1 MSATDSASRLP
12 GLEVFERVESALD
25 PRTLEILERRR
36 RTTIVKRRGWL
47 MRRMLLA
54 SDLAGLAASFVLAEW
69 IYRAV
74 THAGRFDVVGESVFF
89 AVSLPVWVVMAK
101 LYGLY
106 DRDEERTDH
115 STADDVMGVF
125 HLVTVGTWLLFAGA
139 YLTEL
144 AHPQVPKLLTF
155 WALAVVVVPLLRSAA
170 RARCRRSIHY
180 LQNTLIVG
188 AGDVGQAVA
197 RKLLQHP
204 EYGINLVG
212 LVDGQ
217 PKERAD
223 DLGHLAI
230 LGTRRGRADAGAAAR
245 HRAGD
250 RRVLER
256 RTDAPARARSRPERA
271 RRPDRR
277 RSALLRG
284 AELRAST
291 STASRASAAGR
302 SAAAAVAFVG
312 VPQAGDRHRR
322 LGDRARA
329 ALCRCSSLVA
339 VAIKLDSPGP
349 VFFRQVADGCPR
361 PDVPDLEVQD
371 DDRGRRRAEG
381 GGRSSE
387 QACAERRRRRGC
399 SRSTTIRASTRV
411 GRVLRRFSLDE
422 LPQLWNVLR
431 GEMSLVGPRP
441 LILDEHAYV
450 DRLGASAARPQA
462 RDHRALAGARPRRH
476 PLRGDGQARLRLRDE
491 LVARRRPAPACCG
504 RFRPSCRSGARTA

>member
-180 LQNTLIVG
+180 LQNALIVG

-197 RKLLQHP
+197 RKLLKHP

-223 DLGHLAI
+223 GQVRLRLCH
-230 LGTRRGRADAGAAAR
+230 
-245 HRAGD
+245 
-250 RRVLER
+250 VVE
-256 RTDAPARARSRPERA
+256 S
-271 RRPDRR
+271 RR
-277 RSALLRG
+277 RSAPAPTDDADRSSESRLMLRPPWQG
-284 AELRAST
+284 AVSWAT
-291 STASRASAAGR
+291 
-302 SAAAAVAFVG
+302 VNG
-312 VPQAGDRHRR
+312 VPPSP
-322 LGDRARA
+322 LGWCSA
-329 ALCRCSSLVA
+329 ALCGADFLR
-339 VAIKLDSPGP
+339 PG
-349 VFFRQVADGCPR
+349 A
-361 PDVPDLEVQD
+361 
-371 DDRGRRRAEG
+371 
-381 GGRSSE
+381 
-387 QACAERRRRRGC
+387 
-399 SRSTTIRASTRV
+399 
-411 GRVLRRFSLDE
+411 
-422 LPQLWNVLR
+422 N
-431 GEMSLVGPRP
+431 
-441 LILDEHAYV
+441 
-450 DRLGASAARPQA
+450 
-462 RDHRALAGARPRRH
+462 
-476 PLRGDGQARLRLRDE
+476 
-491 LVARRRPAPACCG
+491 
-504 RFRPSCRSGARTA
+504 